1 MTKVL
6 SHLPGLTH
14 KDISVL
20 SLGTCVQPL
29 AIEPPRGHW
38 RGDSWGDWGLL
49 QWAPHLLNLLSDSSN
64 RSVNLHMT
72 YLLGENYHRINPL
85 LEKDIDMDDVDC
97 FDTLKEIA
105 EGLDLDETLEF
116 VRSQLTAF
124 PPASEVDWAASHQ
137 ADADHRCGP
146 PAPCPGLCSHIGWL
160 WCSGTMSLKEV
171 GAFLE
176 QHGLPAEETVVE
188 ELFGMYD
195 RDCDGSLDL
204 AEFELLLAVVLEREA
219 AQSGPG
225 GTG

>member
-137 ADADHRCGP
+137 ADADHRCAP
-146 PAPCPGLCSHIGWL
+146 PAPCPGLCSHR
-160 WCSGTMSLKEV
+160 V
-171 GAFLE
+171 
-176 QHGLPAEETVVE
+176 
-188 ELFGMYD
+188 
-195 RDCDGSLDL
+195 
-204 AEFELLLAVVLEREA
+204 AVVA
-219 AQSGPG
+219 AGR
-225 GTG
+225 

>member
-29 AIEPPRGHW
+29 AIEP
-38 RGDSWGDWGLL
+38 RGDDWGDWGLV

-116 VRSQLTAF
+116 VRSHLTAF
-124 PPASEVDWAASHQ
+124 PPASDVDWAASHQ
-137 ADADHRCGP
+137 ADADHRCAP
-146 PAPCPGLCSHIGWL
+146 PARALPRALLTSGGCG
-160 WCSGTMSLKEV
+160 CSGTMSLKEV
-171 GAFLE
+171 GAFLD
-176 QHGLPAEETVVE
+176 LPKALPLPNEYMANFRKHSAPLLSQLDSLTHTEVASADRSSNAEA
-188 ELFGMYD
+188 
-195 RDCDGSLDL
+195 S
-204 AEFELLLAVVLEREA
+204 A
-219 AQSGPG
+219 AN
-225 GTG
+225 